1 MTDQHNSSP
10 IIGTPANP
18 TFTGAGTFAQNT
30 VASFFFYFTD
40 ITGGLYDPSDIDIEI
55 FDSTGTLVKEDDS
68 LDRMELGVFAYTW
81 TIPATSALGKYT
93 ITIDYTSETIDGP
106 VLDSFSQNFNVIE
119 PGSGDTITLR
129 QAASR
134 AYLEFL
140 IGEIQRIPII
150 NERLIFNKAKLVGQ
164 PTFPRVSSGRW
175 NQTAGVKIRV
185 NGEPK
190 ESGFSVDYFKGNIIF
205 TNPISDFDDITIDYN
220 MRWFTDEELDNF
232 IQQGVNKVNLWT
244 PQTTYTIENI
254 EDRWIIAAEYAAAVD
269 VYRRWMS
276 DILFQEPAQI
286 FGGMQRSNEVFGHLE
301 SLKKNYEEDFYKM
314 IENKKYGPY
323 AGLTKTT
330 TTPEFTLPGGR
341 SRWFRY
347 LFKGAMIFLPL
358 ITHVFD
364 HFQNFVV

>member
-1 MTDQHNSSP
+1 MTNYHNVSP
-10 IIGTPANP
+10 IINTPSDP
-18 TFTGAGTFAQNT
+18 TFTGVGTFAKGT

-40 ITGGLYDPSDIDIEI
+40 INGILYDPSDIDVEI
-55 FDSTGTLVKEDDS
+55 FDSSSTLVKQDDK

-81 TIPATSALGKYT
+81 TIPATSITGKYT
-93 ITIDYTSETIDGP
+93 ITIDFISETTNGP
-106 VLDSFSQNFNVIE
+106 VVDSFSQNFNVIE

-129 QAASR
+129 QSASR

-150 NERLIFNKAKLVGQ
+150 NEKLVFNKAGTIGH

-175 NQTAGVKIRV
+175 NQSAGVKIRV

-190 ESGFSVDYFKGNIIF
+190 ESGFFTDYFKGQIVF
-205 TNPISDFDDITIDYN
+205 DNPISQFDDITIDYN
-220 MRWFTDEELDNF
+220 IRWFTDEELDNF

-244 PQTTYTIENI
+244 PQTTYTIETI

-269 VYRRWMS
+269 TYRRWMS

-286 FGGMQRSNEVFGHLE
+286 FGGPKRSNEIFGHLE

-314 IENKKYGPY
+314 IENKKLGPY
-323 AGLTKTT
+323 VGLTKSV

-347 LFKGAMIFLPL
+347 LFKGAMIFLPI
-358 ITHVFD
+358 ITHVFEY
-364 HFQNFVV
+364 FQNFVV